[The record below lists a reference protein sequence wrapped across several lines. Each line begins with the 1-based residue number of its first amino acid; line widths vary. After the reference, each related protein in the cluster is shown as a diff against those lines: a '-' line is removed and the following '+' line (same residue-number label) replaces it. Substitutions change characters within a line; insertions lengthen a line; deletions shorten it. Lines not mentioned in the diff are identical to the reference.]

1 MIPTFTSGTNGPSAR
16 HCANHTILAQG
27 SRLDP
32 AEVALGVEED
42 VELQMP
48 NTTLNRRAEAL
59 WPHHASANLFNVD
72 W

>member
-42 VELQMP
+42 VESYRCQTQRSTDAQKLSGLIMH
-48 NTTLNRRAEAL
+48 LR
-59 WPHHASANLFNVD
+59 SCSM
-72 W
+72 